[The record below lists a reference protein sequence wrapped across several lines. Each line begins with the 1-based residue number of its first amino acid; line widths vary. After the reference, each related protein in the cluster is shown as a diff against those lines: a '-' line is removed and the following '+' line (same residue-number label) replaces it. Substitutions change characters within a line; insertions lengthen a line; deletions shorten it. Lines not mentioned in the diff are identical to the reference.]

1 MHGSYN
7 IKRLV
12 LNCKML
18 FFDVIGPGKLFQS
31 LVPLLRKLDEAL
43 PLVFSTIT
51 FFEAKVVAFQL
62 NYYHGMIID
71 ILKKRV
77 ESCHYILTCIQ

>member
-18 FFDVIGPGKLFQS
+18 LFDVIGPGKLFQS

-51 FFEAKVVAFQL
+51 FFEADLVTK
-62 NYYHGMIID
+62 
-71 ILKKRV
+71 
-77 ESCHYILTCIQ
+77 